1 MSLTKWD
8 PFESIVPLRD
18 AMNRLFEESFI
29 SPRFELFTFG
39 RTFPLDVYEAD
50 DHLSYVVHASL
61 PGLKPEEVQITA
73 LGDTIT
79 IKTAK
84 KEEKKVEE
92 KTYVRRER
100 YEGEMSRT
108 IVLPSTIKTEAIEA
122 TYAHGV
128 LTLHVPKAEEVKPK
142 QIPVKI
148 KEAAGV

>member
-1 MSLTKWD
+1 MSMTKWD

-39 RTFPLDVYEAD
+39 RTFPLDMYESE

-79 IKTAK
+79 IKTAQ

-100 YEGEMSRT
+100 YEGEMTRT
-108 IVLPSTIKTEAIEA
+108 IVLPSTIKPEDIEA

-128 LTLHVPKAEEVKPK
+128 LTLHIPKAEEVKPK
-142 QIPVKI
+142 LIPVKI
-148 KEAAGV
+148 KEAVAV